1 MIFHAFQREDDDS
14 VFTIVRNVA
23 GSALAV
29 GDPCEVSVATGA
41 DGVRVNTC
49 AAQANLFRGIVSEA
63 IADSAYG
70 KVQVHG
76 YCSYAKVL
84 VADTSIAVTAGYP
97 LMPSTNAQSLIPIVT
112 TTAATTA
119 IKTGFGFVSTLA
131 AVAVGST
138 TVPVASKVFIRAL

>member
-14 VFTIVRNVA
+14 VFTVVRNVA

-29 GDPCEVSVATGA
+29 GDPCELSVASGV

-49 AAQANLFRGIVSEA
+49 AGKGNLFRGIVAEA
-63 IADSAYG
+63 IADSGYG

-84 VADTSIAVTAGYP
+84 VADTSVAVTSGFP
-97 LMPSTNAQSLIPIVT
+97 LMPSTNAQSLVPAVA
-112 TTAATTA
+112 TTAALTA
-119 IKTGFGFVSTLA
+119 LQAGYGFVSALA
-131 AVAVGST
+131 TVAVGST

>member
-1 MIFHAFQREDDDS
+1 
-14 VFTIVRNVA
+14 
-23 GSALAV
+23 
-29 GDPCEVSVATGA
+29 VSVATGA

-49 AAQANLFRGIVSEA
+49 AAQGNLFRGIVAEA

-84 VADTSIAVTAGYP
+84 VVDTSIAVTAGYP
-97 LMPSTNAQSLIPIVT
+97 LMPSTNVQSLVPVVA